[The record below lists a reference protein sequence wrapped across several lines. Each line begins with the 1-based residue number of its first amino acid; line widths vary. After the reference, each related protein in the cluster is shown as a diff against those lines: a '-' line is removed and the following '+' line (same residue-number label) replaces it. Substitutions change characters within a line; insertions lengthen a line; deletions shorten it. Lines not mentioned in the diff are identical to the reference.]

1 MGIYEKL
8 QTFQKKHVRVSR
20 DAEAKIP
27 GRNYRYSTLDNILS
41 EVIPALNECGLVL
54 VQSVTMQNEMLVLDT
69 KIVASDD
76 ASYVESI
83 MPLPEGVKPQDLGSA
98 ITYFRRYS
106 VSALLGITSEDD
118 DDAAAVSA
126 PAKPKSVPVP
136 PRAPA
141 AAPAKLA
148 FRPLLKSCQAKLLE
162 AGFDYEEER
171 VMQEIWDQMKFAFSD
186 IVDTSVPQTM
196 VGRGTELGRV
206 LNIVGNDKFAHQLE
220 TLTSGHQFLPGQ

>member
-8 QTFQKKHVRVSR
+8 QNFQKKHVRVSR

-27 GRNYRYSTLDNILS
+27 GRSYKYSTLDNILS

-54 VQSVTMQNEMLVLDT
+54 VQSVTMLDSGTLVLET
-69 KIVASDD
+69 KIIASDD
-76 ASYVESI
+76 ASYIDSV

-126 PAKPKSVPVP
+126 PAKPKSAPVP

-141 AAPAKLA
+141 PPAPLVQKLA
-148 FRPLLKSCQAKLLE
+148 FKP
-162 AGFDYEEER
+162 
-171 VMQEIWDQMKFAFSD
+171 V
-186 IVDTSVPQTM
+186 
-196 VGRGTELGRV
+196 
-206 LNIVGNDKFAHQLE
+206 
-220 TLTSGHQFLPGQ
+220 